1 MLAPTKLLSVRLPE
15 AERRRIKA
23 LAASQGLTLAEAIR
37 EAFEAWA
44 SQLQRQGAAPP
55 GGTLAMALSVAGP
68 ETPTPQTGAHVAE
81 TGQADRRRET
91 PPKLNARPPREE
103 KVISMRFGGRAGLQA
118 SV

>member
-44 SQLQRQGAAPP
+44 SQLQRQGVAP
-55 GGTLAMALSVAGP
+55 GALAMALSIADL
-68 ETPTPQTGAHVAE
+68 EKPTPQTGAPSRKP
-81 TGQADRRRET
+81 GR
-91 PPKLNARPPREE
+91 PARAAKPHP
-103 KVISMRFGGRAGLQA
+103 G
-118 SV
+118 